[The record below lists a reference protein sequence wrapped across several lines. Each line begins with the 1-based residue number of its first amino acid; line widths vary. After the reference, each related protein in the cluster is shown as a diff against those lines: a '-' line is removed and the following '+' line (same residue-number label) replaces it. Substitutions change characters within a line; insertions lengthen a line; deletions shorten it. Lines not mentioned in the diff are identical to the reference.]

1 MSLTTH
7 KQILWEDIRSVGT
20 LENRVLSVELQ
31 VPSYDE
37 EAIVGIVNYEQLDKI
52 LNTSCEYVLNP
63 NFSSRC
69 DCEVDGFHS
78 VSIKHRILT
87 LNVLYLASAL
97 DNEVIAE
104 QPGTIHLQVSSLQ
117 ASEIFGAAMSQANA
131 LLFSLDFAFKDGFFG
146 LTFLSCEAK
155 TILLLRIWIIL
166 IYTIYALL
174 GDRLSFVIVALSR
187 LVVFD
192 VNLNDS
198 LVTICK

>member
-1 MSLTTH
+1 
-7 KQILWEDIRSVGT
+7 
-20 LENRVLSVELQ
+20 
-31 VPSYDE
+31 
-37 EAIVGIVNYEQLDKI
+37 
-52 LNTSCEYVLNP
+52 
-63 NFSSRC
+63 
-69 DCEVDGFHS
+69 
-78 VSIKHRILT
+78 
-87 LNVLYLASAL
+87 
-97 DNEVIAE
+97 
-104 QPGTIHLQVSSLQ
+104 
-117 ASEIFGAAMSQANA
+117 MSQANA